1 MFGRGSL
8 PSTWGYVFVGGN
20 DWNLTVF
27 QQFCWHSLICWLAGQ
42 EKQISRWFQPRQ
54 DLEAT
59 QRQQGKLSTEEVGP
73 GVVVWQR
80 CCHWRLMISYVTS
93 LKLTYSPL
101 KIGHPKRKRSYS
113 NHPFSGAMLVSGRV
127 ISRGWHSKPWQKLIY
142 QLKGARSVA
151 EMHQNS
157 GQCESKCVRC
167 QESCKFGGRVVVAVD
182 LLIFFT
188 WFMTYDI
195 YSIMGGFAMF
205 FGGSLGGACASTGRA
220 HYVSVAP
227 DPQNWTF
234 LLMEEML
241 HQLRLKTSNIVRY
254 VCRYCHAGFL
264 PSTVFHFCLAMET
277 GDFGVEWII
286 QKKRSIP
293 CSPFTFFDYTIHGML

>member
-1 MFGRGSL
+1 
-8 PSTWGYVFVGGN
+8 
-20 DWNLTVF
+20 
-27 QQFCWHSLICWLAGQ
+27 
-42 EKQISRWFQPRQ
+42 
-54 DLEAT
+54 
-59 QRQQGKLSTEEVGP
+59 
-73 GVVVWQR
+73 
-80 CCHWRLMISYVTS
+80 MISYVTS

-205 FGGSLGGACASTGRA
+205 FWWEFGRGTCASTGRA

-241 HQLRLKTSNIVRY
+241 HQLRLKTSKHSEIRLQVLP
-254 VCRYCHAGFL
+254 CRISSIDSISLLFGNGNGWLRSGVDNTKEKKYTMFSVHFL
-264 PSTVFHFCLAMET
+264 RLHHPWDV
-277 GDFGVEWII
+277 II
-286 QKKRSIP
+286 NLL
-293 CSPFTFFDYTIHGML
+293 FFNLGSY